1 VRRLWWLVL
10 VACGACGRVG
20 FDPLGNDAPN
30 SDGGTDGNSGG
41 SGGGSGEACA
51 TARRVAIGVPL
62 AVDIASATNDIPGR
76 PCGDGPELVL
86 AFEESAPVTRII
98 RFDAAFNGAFSLSTT
113 CPLTAQAGCQT
124 FASNSPVM
132 LMSSV
137 GAGTSYIVIDWLGGT
152 GTTGTLRVE

>member
-1 VRRLWWLVL
+1 LIALA
-10 VACGACGRVG
+10 ACGACGRVG
-20 FDPLGNDAPN
+20 FDPPGGDAMHSGSGN
-30 SDGGTDGNSGG
+30 DGNSGG

-51 TARRVAIGVPL
+51 TARLVTIGVPIV
-62 AVDIASATNDIPGR
+62 VDIASATNDIPAR

-86 AFEESAPVTRII
+86 AFEEPAPVTRTI
-98 RFDAAFNGAFSLSTT
+98 RFDATFNGAFSLSAT